1 MKTEESIPP
10 KPRSEVLRPNLT
22 RLAKLTWWRKIIRI
36 LVRWLSHLIVIIWA
50 RVEVSGL
57 DNIPSTGPALL
68 VSNHLGDADVI
79 VGFVYAPLNVE
90 TVIKIE
96 IYEIPI
102 LGWLLHAYGVIWVH
116 RGQPDR
122 RAIRTVLEALKD
134 ERIVAI
140 APEGRESL
148 SGSLEEGTNGA
159 AYLALKA
166 DVPIVPVTFTG
177 SENKRVFQNMKRMQR
192 TDITV
197 RIGKPFRLD
206 SSQDL
211 RESVQIGTEKIMQTL
226 ARQLPPKYRGVYEYE
241 ETGVNEYC

>member
-1 MKTEESIPP
+1 MNAGESIPP
-10 KPRSEVLRPNLT
+10 KPRSEVLRPSKT
-22 RLAKLTWWRKIIRI
+22 RLAKLTWWRKIIRVI
-36 LVRWLSHLIVIIWA
+36 VRWLSHFLVLIWA

-57 DNIPSTGPALL
+57 ENIPSRSPALL

-90 TVIKIE
+90 TVVKIE

-116 RGQPDR
+116 RGRPDR
-122 RAIRTVLEALKD
+122 RAIRVVLEALED
-134 ERIVAI
+134 GRIVAI

-166 DVPIVPVTFTG
+166 DVPIIPVTFTG

-192 TDITV
+192 TEITV
-197 RIGKPFRLD
+197 RVGKPFRLD
-206 SSQDL
+206 PSQDL
-211 RESVQIGTEKIMQTL
+211 RKSVQNGTEKIMQTL

-241 ETGVNEYC
+241 DLGEK